1 MKFSEQ
7 WLREWVNPGI
17 AAKALAEQLTL
28 AGLGAEAATPTA
40 PDLRDL
46 AAGRGQTVEK
56 HPAALSTAPAP
67 AGAL

>member
-1 MKFSEQ
+1 MICVFCNSSTEAA
-7 WLREWVNPGI
+7 V

-28 AGLGAEAATPTA
+28 AGLGAEAAAADP
-40 PDLRDL
+40 RDL

-56 HPAALSTAPAP
+56 HSAALSTAPAAP